1 MYRLYCQIACRIDP
15 RNALPDLLEG
25 LSDNDIDQI
34 IACVFIDDE
43 GLGGQWKRKSPTGL
57 TLTERRQRRA
67 FFAMSREDQNRYLDL
82 LWVLEQAP
90 LTLGSTPL
98 ALEYNQRHYS

>member
-1 MYRLYCQIACRIDP
+1 MYRLFCQIACRLDP

-25 LSDNDIDQI
+25 VSDDEIDQI
-34 IACVFIDDE
+34 ISGVFFDDE
-43 GLGGQWKRKSPTGL
+43 GRGGQWKRQRPTDL

-67 FFAMSREDQNRYLDL
+67 FFALKRSDQDRYLDL
-82 LWVLEQAP
+82 LWVLEQTP
-90 LTLGSTPL
+90 LTLGTTPL